1 MAKMNWYKKAF
12 DIKNFQDRNV
22 INERI
27 RVLSQIAENLYAVKE
42 NALQNPAAA
51 KQYLDQLSE
60 DKIFSSFPTIEQHF
74 TTASGKMLDNPQKST
89 DIIEEIVMLIVAKV
103 DNLKAERSQFTQEE
117 LPKKLSF

>member
-1 MAKMNWYKKAF
+1 MEKMNWYKQSYE
-12 DIKNFQDRNV
+12 IKNFQDRNL

-51 KQYLDQLSE
+51 KVYLDNLSK
-60 DKIFSSFPTIEQHF
+60 DKIFTSYPIVQQHF
-74 TTASGKMLDNPQKST
+74 TTVSNKMLDNPSGTT
-89 DIIEEIVMLIVAKV
+89 DIIEEIVMLVVATV
-103 DNLKAERSQFTQEE
+103 DRLKDQRTQFTEEE

>member
-1 MAKMNWYKKAF
+1 MNWYKQAY
-12 DIKNFQDRNV
+12 DIKNFQDRNL

-27 RVLSQIAENLYAVKE
+27 RTLSKIAEDLYAVKE

-51 KQYLDQLSE
+51 KQFIDEMSK

-103 DNLKAERSQFTQEE
+103 DKLKEERSQFTQQE

>member
-1 MAKMNWYKKAF
+1 MEKMNWYKQAY
-12 DIKNFQDRNV
+12 DIKNFQDRNL

-27 RVLSQIAENLYAVKE
+27 RVLSQIAENLYAIKE

-51 KQYLDQLSE
+51 KQYLDQLSK

-74 TTASGKMLDNPQKST
+74 TTASGKMLDNPQQST
-89 DIIEEIVMLIVAKV
+89 DIIDEIVMLIVNKV
-103 DNLKAERSQFTQEE
+103 DSLKAARTKFTEEE

>member
-1 MAKMNWYKKAF
+1 MNWYKQAF
-12 DIKNFQDRNV
+12 DIKNFQDRNL

-27 RVLSQIAENLYAVKE
+27 RILSQIAENLYAVKE

-51 KQYLDQLSE
+51 KQYLDDLSK
-60 DKIFSSFPTIEQHF
+60 DKIFSSYPTIEQHF

-89 DIIEEIVMLIVAKV
+89 DIIEEIVMLIVSKV

>member
-1 MAKMNWYKKAF
+1 MSWYKKAY

-27 RVLSQIAENLYAVKE
+27 RILSKIAEDLYAVKE

-51 KQYLDQLSE
+51 KQYIDNLSK
-60 DKIFSSFPTIEQHF
+60 DKIFTSFPTIEQHF
-74 TTASGKMLDNPQKST
+74 TTASGKMLDNPKKST
-89 DIIEEIVMLIVAKV
+89 DIIEEIVMLIVASIDK
-103 DNLKAERSQFTQEE
+103 LKSERSQFTQEE